1 MGDKPRPDGSTSPD
15 DDETAKLELP
25 SLTLPG
31 FGRKRRRK
39 DEPPPEPAAEPER
52 GAPKRPATVLPAP
65 DPEPLP
71 EPAHEPVHASEP
83 EPAQPRRRAR
93 SRPSLPRL
101 PGWVAALVTGIVVGL
116 FGVALTALSLRGCE
130 AVRGTQSCGGP
141 GAFLLVVILALMVLL
156 GAVVLAA
163 LGVSESGSTSFL
175 AVGVLC
181 VVVLLVLADR
191 LFTAWM
197 FVVIPLVTAGA
208 YVLAHWVTTTF
219 VEPRPEKGP
228 EVDVR

>member
-39 DEPPPEPAAEPER
+39 DEATPEPEAEPEAELEPEVGAEPER
-52 GAPKRPATVLPAP
+52 VVHEQPTTALPAP
-65 DPEPLP
+65 APEPLP
-71 EPAHEPVHASEP
+71 EPELRPEPVHASEP

-141 GAFLLVVILALMVLL
+141 GAFLLVVILVLMVLL
-156 GAVVLAA
+156 GGVVLAA

-197 FVVIPLVTAGA
+197 FVVVPLVDCGRRTSWPTG
-208 YVLAHWVTTTF
+208 
-219 VEPRPEKGP
+219 
-228 EVDVR
+228 